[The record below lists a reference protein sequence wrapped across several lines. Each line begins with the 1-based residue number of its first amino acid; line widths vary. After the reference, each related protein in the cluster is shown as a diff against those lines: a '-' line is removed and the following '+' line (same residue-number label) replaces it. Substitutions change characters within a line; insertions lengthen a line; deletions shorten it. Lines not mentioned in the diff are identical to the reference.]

1 MSSEFTKPDSYA
13 SPLFAS
19 PLIVYEYRPGHLYMN
34 ITNRC
39 TNACIF
45 CSLRHRG
52 GRLGPFNLNL
62 AGLPRAPL
70 RVHPEAPDRHYPVD
84 ARACSPEWISRV
96 LDMEPAKEEILEAFD
111 AEMASSDRPVEE
123 VVFCGAGEPLI
134 RLNTV
139 QEVCRYLKKAGLRVR
154 VNTNGQAGL
163 IHGKKAVEMLSD
175 GVDEVSISLN
185 AHDAETYA
193 MLSRPAAGREAFDAL
208 LDFTGE
214 CVKRIDDVTL
224 SIVGLSQGEC
234 GKFGVLLDVEACRG
248 IANKVGAFFRI
259 R

>member
-1 MSSEFTKPDSYA
+1 MSSKSQESGSSTP
-13 SPLFAS
+13 PV
-19 PLIVYEYRPGHLYMN
+19 IVYEYRPGHLYMN

-52 GRLGPFNLNL
+52 GWLGPFNLNL

-70 RVHPEAPDRHYPVD
+70 RIHPEAPLKHDPVD
-84 ARACSPEWISRV
+84 ARSCSPDWMPRALE
-96 LDMEPAKEEILEAFD
+96 MEPVKEEILEAFD
-111 AEMASSDRPVEE
+111 VEVASSDRPVEE

-139 QEVCRYLKKAGLRVR
+139 LEVCRYLKKAGLRVR
-154 VNTNGQAGL
+154 INTNGHAGL
-163 IHGKKAVEMLSD
+163 IHGKKAVEMLSEE
-175 GVDEVSISLN
+175 VDEVSISLN
-185 AHDAETYA
+185 AQDAETYVT
-193 MLSRPAAGREAFDAL
+193 LSRPAAGREAFEAL
-208 LDFTGE
+208 LDFTRE
-214 CVKRIDDVTL
+214 CVKRIHDVTL
-224 SIVGLSQGEC
+224 SIVGFSRGEC
-234 GKFGVLLDVEACRG
+234 GKLGVLLDVEACRG